1 LKKRVKVLIKTM
13 MGDYGST
20 MSIHHI
26 ELFYYVAKHGGIS
39 EAIRHM
45 PYGIQ
50 QPAMSA
56 QILRLEDDL
65 RVKLFTRRP
74 FSLTPPGVKLY
85 QFIQPFFANLETV
98 AAELHPDVL
107 PHLRIGAPELVF
119 RDHLPDLLNDLR
131 PRFPRLKISLR
142 SGYQHQL
149 ESWLEQREID
159 LALTPL
165 ETNPPASLKMVSLLH
180 LPLVLL
186 VPHRSPIK
194 AATDL
199 WTRDKIEDPLICL
212 PLTETTSKNFQ
223 QGLARLGVDW
233 PPSVEASSLEVINT
247 YVLNGYGIGL
257 SVTIPKKPFPHTL
270 RVLPLDGF
278 KPVELGALWYGEPNS
293 VEKAFLEEIQ
303 RRASNLGC

>member
-1 LKKRVKVLIKTM
+1 LKKRVTVLIKTM
-13 MGDYGST
+13 LVFYGFT
-20 MSIHHI
+20 MNIHHI

-65 RVKLFTRRP
+65 GVKLFTRRP
-74 FSLTPPGVKLY
+74 FSLTPPGEKLH

-98 AAELHPDVL
+98 AAELHPQAA

-131 PRFPRLKISLR
+131 PRFPRLKLSLR
-142 SGYQHQL
+142 SGYQPQL
-149 ESWLEQREID
+149 ETWLELREID

-165 ETNPPASLKMVSLLH
+165 ETNPPASLNMVSLLH

-186 VPHRSPIK
+186 VPQRSPIK
-194 AATDL
+194 DATDL
-199 WTRDKIEDPLICL
+199 WALDKIEEPLICL
-212 PLTETTSKNFQ
+212 PPTETPSKNFQ

-233 PPSVEASSLEVINT
+233 PPSVEASSLEVVST
-247 YVLNGYGIGL
+247 YVLDGFGIGL
-257 SVTIPKKPFPHTL
+257 SVAIPKQPIPRSL
-270 RVLPLDGF
+270 RMLPLDGF

-293 VEKAFLEEIQ
+293 VGKAFLEEIQ
-303 RRASNLGC
+303 RRASNLAR